1 MAARNANIDAMRL
14 VAALGVIALHS
25 GTYPELPG
33 DLGGI
38 LTGLFRWCVP
48 FFYVVTGYYLTPE
61 GARFPTVTLT
71 RLLRPASVFAV
82 AWLLYLPLL
91 IARSG
96 VAALGPRTLIEGTH
110 FHLWYL
116 SGLVVSLLVLEG
128 LRGLGSRRLAI
139 GVAALIVVACF
150 AASLNYTLT
159 ATGYD
164 LIVLTREFIGVP
176 CILAGAAYRRFA
188 ARPAARHRAI
198 LRAGLLLL
206 VVEIVALN
214 LFGKSYR
221 DMQWGLSTPVI
232 ALGLFGTAL
241 TAKRTA
247 PEWMARLGREES
259 LGIYVWHPAF
269 MIPAAAL
276 LGGAWIHPPGTLE
289 SLPLWALT
297 AVLTLL
303 GLRLLGR
310 APRLRAL
317 ADGDLRALSR
327 ESEPDGDGTGSS
339 GQS

>member
-1 MAARNANIDAMRL
+1 MATLAKGGRTNTLGFILRL
-14 VAALGVIALHS
+14 
-25 GTYPELPG
+25 
-33 DLGGI
+33 LGGI
-38 LTGLFRWCVP
+38 P
-48 FFYVVTGYYLTPE
+48 FL
-61 GARFPTVTLT
+61 
-71 RLLRPASVFAV
+71 
-82 AWLLYLPLL
+82 
-91 IARSG
+91 
-96 VAALGPRTLIEGTH
+96 
-110 FHLWYL
+110 
-116 SGLVVSLLVLEG
+116 
-128 LRGLGSRRLAI
+128 
-139 GVAALIVVACF
+139 
-150 AASLNYTLT
+150 
-159 ATGYD
+159 
-164 LIVLTREFIGVP
+164 FIGFRLYGVDEM
-176 CILAGAAYRRFA
+176 GRFA
-188 ARPAARHRAI
+188 AAFV
-198 LRAGLLLL
+198 